1 MLVTGSCLCGG
12 VGYQLVDDRALIIS
26 HCHCGM
32 CRKASG
38 AAFATFLM
46 VTLADFQWTKGERLI
61 ARYESSTA
69 IYRCHCNNCGSPMPL
84 QDPHLSL
91 MAVPVGSLDVQPPSL
106 GHVETFTADAVSFF
120 KDGIQ
125 KNLSFTLDGP
135 SDADTELGAGHR
147 TETCDVDHLAVLSF
161 SQRESKAYWNNF
173 LHKINVRRD
182 QLGLDLFPADYL
194 QQIAQRGD
202 IE

>member
-1 MLVTGSCLCGG
+1 
-12 VGYQLVDDRALIIS
+12 
-26 HCHCGM
+26 
-32 CRKASG
+32 
-38 AAFATFLM
+38 
-46 VTLADFQWTKGERLI
+46 
-61 ARYESSTA
+61 
-69 IYRCHCNNCGSPMPL
+69 MPL

-91 MAVPVGSLDVQPPSL
+91 MAVPVGSLDAQPPSL

-125 KNLSFTLDGP
+125 ENLSFTLDGP

-194 QQIAQRGD
+194 QLIAQRGD